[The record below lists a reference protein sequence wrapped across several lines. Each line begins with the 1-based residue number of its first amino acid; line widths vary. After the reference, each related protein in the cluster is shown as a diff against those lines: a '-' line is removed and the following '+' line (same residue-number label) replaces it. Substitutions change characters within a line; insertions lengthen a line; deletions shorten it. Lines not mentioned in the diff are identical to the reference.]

1 MLIFTFGS
9 IFKTK
14 RPLYRK
20 CKAKAYP
27 ECMLSLREHPSPH
40 TELSISSEKIYS
52 PMESKGLGGPNVS
65 GNFLVT
71 LPFPSSPL
79 LPHFPLMIKVK
90 TFMEMERGFYEGRKE
105 SFYSQNAIYGFISLY
120 SYSSPLFPLFPFPPP
135 SLLTPSPPPSSLP
148 HKEEQEKD

>member
-1 MLIFTFGS
+1 MQGQGLSRMHALPPRAPLPPHRAFNFIRENIFSYG
-9 IFKTK
+9 IK
-14 RPLYRK
+14 RPR
-20 CKAKAYP
+20 
-27 ECMLSLREHPSPH
+27 
-40 TELSISSEKIYS
+40 
-52 PMESKGLGGPNVS
+52 GPNVS

-79 LPHFPLMIKVK
+79 LLHFPLMIKVK

-120 SYSSPLFPLFPFPPP
+120 SYSSSPLFPLFPFSPP
-135 SLLTPSPPPSSLP
+135 SLLTPSPPSSLP

>member
-1 MLIFTFGS
+1 MQGQGLSRMHALPPRAPLPPHRAFNFIRENIFSYG
-9 IFKTK
+9 IK
-14 RPLYRK
+14 RPR
-20 CKAKAYP
+20 
-27 ECMLSLREHPSPH
+27 
-40 TELSISSEKIYS
+40 
-52 PMESKGLGGPNVS
+52 GP

-105 SFYSQNAIYGFISLY
+105 SFYSQNAISGFISLY
-120 SYSSPLFPLFPFPPP
+120 SYSSSPLFPLLPPFPPP
-135 SLLTPSPPPSSLP
+135 HSSPPHPLLPP

>member
-1 MLIFTFGS
+1 MQGQGLSRMHALPPRAPLPPHRAFNFIRENIFSYG
-9 IFKTK
+9 IK
-14 RPLYRK
+14 RPR
-20 CKAKAYP
+20 
-27 ECMLSLREHPSPH
+27 
-40 TELSISSEKIYS
+40 
-52 PMESKGLGGPNVS
+52 GPNVS

-105 SFYSQNAIYGFISLY
+105 SFYRQNAILDLFLY
-120 SYSSPLFPLFPFPPP
+120 THTPPSPFFPLLPPFPP
-135 SLLTPSPPPSSLP
+135 LTPSSP